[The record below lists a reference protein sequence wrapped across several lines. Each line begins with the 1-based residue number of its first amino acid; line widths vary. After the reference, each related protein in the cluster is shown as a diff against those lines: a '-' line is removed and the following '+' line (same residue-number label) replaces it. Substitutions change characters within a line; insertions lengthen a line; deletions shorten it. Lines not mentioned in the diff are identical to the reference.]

1 MHLAFLHRLLGAA
14 RGATFSLALSGALV
28 GSASAQDRYKIVS
41 LPTPAGYNSAALGLN
56 DNGNVVGYS
65 FQGDNYQAFLYSQG
79 SGSSTD
85 VGSLGGQM
93 NAACAI
99 NGLDQVAGYSED
111 SNGNLNAFIYTK
123 DGGIKA
129 LGALDGGVSSEAFGL
144 NNSGQTVGDSQ
155 NATDDHR
162 PVLFD
167 NGAVKDLNVSVAQ
180 NSNGFR
186 TAYAINDAGQV
197 AGRTDTDQG
206 AIHAFLLASP
216 GGDLKDIGTLGG
228 SNSEALAINKSGEV
242 VGDAET
248 GNGTP
253 HAFLYRKGSTRDL
266 GALPGFDTASYAR
279 SINDQ
284 GEVVGESDSADQ
296 KRAFVFSNGQML
308 ELDKLA
314 TNLAGAGFTSLDVA
328 YGINNRGWIVGYGT
342 GTDGRTLAFLAVPE
356 GQKAAPQVQPPAVQ
370 RPAVQAPAAQPEG
383 QVEEGNGDDFNVFYS
398 RLSSDGDWVEA
409 GDYGYVFCPRAA
421 HGDDWAPYRD
431 GHWVWTDR
439 GWFWYS
445 NEHFGWAT
453 YHYGR
458 WVRIAGQGWCW
469 VPGHEWAPAWVSW
482 RHSSEYCGWAPLPP
496 EANLSVNVG
505 IGNWADS
512 YYGLGP
518 AAYSFISYRSW
529 GQPSYVRVL
538 VPPAQNVQI
547 IRQTTNITNM
557 RIQNM
562 IINNFGPRVET
573 VAQFTNQKIA
583 PSKVVF
589 NPARQAEYGVAIQG
603 SELRVVGPGEK
614 LRPMAT
620 VQPPVKVRLAKA
632 EVDKGWQG
640 VNPAEQAELRKKIV
654 EQNPPPPKE
663 QLPRTVLVK
672 PTFGHETKNLNPP
685 PGAGP
690 QRPQPISPQVVPPSQ
705 ASSVAKAMEDKTARQ
720 GKRPETGAGKGWNTL
735 PPNLIGGRK
744 PGGETFQ
751 KTLPDRR
758 SVNAAVTPKNE
769 EQRLRGKGEPSG
781 TPEAPGQL
789 ERKET
794 PTPGG
799 ALPTPKREEQPREKA
814 GETATSG
821 TAFGAGKGP
830 GPEKRSPGERD
841 KKATE
846 SPKEVTGPKE
856 VTSPK
861 SETPPK
867 PEEAIRPEA
876 SAKPEGS
883 AKRELRQKGEG
894 APRVENTPKPEG
906 TPKGESIRK
915 EEGAPKAENPPKEE
929 HAPKNE
935 SIKKEEGAPK
945 VQNPPKEEHA
955 PKGEPAKKEQ
965 APPNPENKPKE
976 EHSPKGEPVNKEPG
990 APKPENRGP
999 AEQGQRPEA
1008 PEKEKG
1014 KGKEKGSPT
1023 P

>member
-1 MHLAFLHRLLGAA
+1 MHLAFLSRLLGT
-14 RGATFSLALSGALV
+14 RGAALFMLSGASILC
-28 GSASAQDRYKIVS
+28 ASAEDRYKIVS
-41 LPTPAGYNSAALGLN
+41 VPTPAGYNSAALGLN

-65 FQGDNYQAFLYSQG
+65 FQGDNYRAFLYSQN
-79 SGSSTD
+79 SGSSSD

-99 NGLDQVAGYSED
+99 NGSDQVAGYSED
-111 SNGNLNAFIYTK
+111 SNGNLIAFLYTK

-129 LGALDGGVSSEAFGL
+129 LDALDGGVSSEAFAL
-144 NNSGQTVGDSQ
+144 NSSGQAVGDSQ

-167 NGAVKDLNVSVAQ
+167 NGAVKDLNVGVAQ
-180 NSNGFR
+180 NSNAFR

-197 AGRTDTDQG
+197 AGRTDADQG

-266 GALPGFDTASYAR
+266 GALIGFDKASYGR

-314 TNLAGAGFTSLDVA
+314 TNLADAGFTSLDVA

-342 GTDGRTLAFLAVPE
+342 ATDGRTLAFLAIPE
-356 GQKAAPQVQPPAVQ
+356 GQKAAPQGQPPVVQ
-370 RPAVQAPAAQPEG
+370 RPVAQPPAAQPEG
-383 QVEEGNGDDFNVFYS
+383 QAEEGAGDDYNVFYS

-409 GDYGYVFCPRAA
+409 GDYGYVFCPHAA
-421 HGDDWAPYRD
+421 HGEDWAPYRD

-458 WVRIAGQGWCW
+458 WVRISGQGWCW

-482 RHSSEYCGWAPLPP
+482 RHSSDYCGWAPLPP

-518 AAYSFISYRSW
+518 AAYTFINYRSW
-529 GQPSYVRVL
+529 GQPSYTRVI

-547 IRQTTNITNM
+547 IRQTTNITNI

-562 IINNFGPRVET
+562 IINNFGPRVDT
-573 VAQFTNQKIA
+573 VSQFTNQKIVA
-583 PSKVVF
+583 TKVVF
-589 NPARQAEYGVAIQG
+589 NPGRQAEYGAAIQG
-603 SELRVVGPGEK
+603 SELRVAAPAEK
-614 LRPMAT
+614 LRSVAT
-620 VQPPVKVRLAKA
+620 VQPQVKVRLAKA

-640 VNPAEQAELRKKIV
+640 VNPTEQAELKKKIV

-663 QLPRTVLVK
+663 QLPKPVLVK
-672 PTFGHETKNLNPP
+672 PTFVQAAKGVNAP
-685 PGAGP
+685 PGNGP
-690 QRPQPISPQVVPPSQ
+690 QRQQPIAPPAQTGPSVQTVPSAQV
-705 ASSVAKAMEDKTARQ
+705 A
-720 GKRPETGAGKGWNTL
+720 KRPETGGGKGWKTV
-735 PPNLIGGRK
+735 PPNLIGNRK
-744 PGGETFQ
+744 PGGEAFQ
-751 KTLPDRR
+751 KALPARR
-758 SVNAAVTPKNE
+758 PANAAVTPKNE
-769 EQRLRGKGEPSG
+769 EQGLREKPQPSG
-781 TPEAPGQL
+781 TPEAPGQI

-794 PTPGG
+794 QTPAG
-799 ALPTPKREEQPREKA
+799 ALPTPKREEQLREKA
-814 GETATSG
+814 GETPAPG
-821 TAFGAGKGP
+821 NEVGAGKGP
-830 GPEKRSPGERD
+830 GPERRSQGERNP
-841 KKATE
+841 KAVE
-846 SPKEVTGPKE
+846 SPKEA
-856 VTSPK
+856 TSPK
-861 SETPPK
+861 LETPPK
-867 PEEAIRPEA
+867 QEETIKSEGPAKPEA
-876 SAKPEGS
+876 SAK
-883 AKRELRQKGEG
+883 RELKQKGEG
-894 APRVENTPKPEG
+894 APKAENTPKPEVAPKGENPPKAEG

-915 EEGAPKAENPPKEE
+915 EEGAPKAGNPAKEE
-929 HAPKNE
+929 RAPKNE
-935 SIKKEEGAPK
+935 PIKKEEGAPK
-945 VQNPPKEEHA
+945 PQNSPKEEHS

-965 APPNPENKPKE
+965 APPKPENKPKE
-976 EHSPKGEPVNKEPG
+976 EPKGEPVNKEAG
-990 APKPENRGP
+990 GPKSENRGP
-999 AEQGQRPEA
+999 AGQGQHPEA